1 MSDQPIIFPDGRLV
15 VRNRL
20 RLLLAPR
27 TEPFA
32 ANTTVSTHEFPV
44 DDSVTPLIPY
54 IQIKADGS
62 FRDSVLDGR
71 MTIRALCYGADDGYT
86 ASLAQ
91 LAEALIL
98 ADHAGGLRGCT
109 SQQSVFP
116 TYDPDSGRPMAFFT
130 FTARLRPS
138 NLT

>member
-1 MSDQPIIFPDGRLV
+1 MTDQPILFPDGRLI

-20 RLLLAPR
+20 RELFTSR
-27 TEPFA
+27 TESFA
-32 ANTTVSTHEFPV
+32 TGITVSTREFPV
-44 DDSVTPLIPY
+44 DDSTAALVPY
-54 IQIKADGS
+54 IQIKSDGS
-62 FRDSVLDGR
+62 LRDSRLDGR
-71 MTIRALCYGADDGYT
+71 MTIRALCYGSDDGNT
-86 ASLAQ
+86 VALAA

-98 ADHAGGLRGCT
+98 ADHAGGLRGCS